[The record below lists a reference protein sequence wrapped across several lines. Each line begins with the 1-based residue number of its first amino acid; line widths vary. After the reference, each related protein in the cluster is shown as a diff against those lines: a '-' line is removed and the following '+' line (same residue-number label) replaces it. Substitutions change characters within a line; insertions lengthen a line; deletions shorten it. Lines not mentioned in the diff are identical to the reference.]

1 MDPEKLKQ
9 LVVDEAKAMASRKKP
24 RNGEEVLDQFL
35 DAMMN
40 VIAPFLPDTPNPAHW
55 RRNL

>member
-1 MDPEKLKQ
+1 MDPEKLKR
-9 LVVDEAKAMASRKKP
+9 LVLDEAKAMALRKKP

-40 VIAPFLPDTPNPAHW
+40 VIAPYLVDDNSNFKRSIP
-55 RRNL
+55 

>member
-1 MDPEKLKQ
+1 MQPEKLKR
-9 LVVDEAKAMASRKKP
+9 LVLDEAKSLASRKKP

-40 VIAPFLPDTPNPAHW
+40 VIAPYLKEERP
-55 RRNL
+55 

>member
-1 MDPEKLKQ
+1 MTPDKLKS
-9 LVVDEAKAMASRKKP
+9 LVLDEAKALASRKKP

-40 VIAPFLPDTPNPAHW
+40 IIAPYLKEE
-55 RRNL
+55 RK